1 MARRR
6 YRILSF
12 DGGGVRG
19 WLAARLM
26 DRLAESRPGWWRRAD
41 LIAGTSTGALLGLGL
56 ATGRTPRE
64 LMDLYER
71 RAPDIF
77 RDTWLDN
84 LRDLGRTVGAQ
95 YDDRGLRRVLRD
107 VFGDL
112 RLRDLPVR
120 VLILAFDL
128 DNESPDPACR
138 SWAPKFFHN
147 FPGPDSDGER
157 LIRDVTLYSSSAPT
171 YFPSADGYIDG
182 GVIANNPSMAAL
194 AQTQDRRI
202 EGPRPPMSSIV
213 LLSIGTGHPL
223 LRIEKGRHD
232 WGLAQW
238 SRPLLDILMEGGMGV
253 PDYQC
258 RQLLGE
264 RYHRLDPVLPDS
276 APIRMDDVRR
286 MPELAPIAGAVALA
300 PTLEWLDCKWGRGR
314 HRRGSG

>member
-6 YRILSF
+6 YRILSL

-41 LIAGTSTGALLGLGL
+41 LIAGTSTGALLALGL

-64 LMDLYER
+64 LMSLYER
-71 RAPDIF
+71 QAPHIF

-84 LRDLGRTVGAQ
+84 LRDLGRAVGAQ
-95 YDDRGLRRVLRD
+95 YDDRGLRRVLRE
-107 VFGDL
+107 VFGDS

-120 VLILAFDL
+120 VLIPAFDL
-128 DNESPDPACR
+128 DNESPDPARR

-147 FPGPDSDGER
+147 FPGPDSDGDR
-157 LIRDVTLYSSSAPT
+157 LVRDVALYSSAAPT

-194 AQTQDRRI
+194 AQTQDARTKA
-202 EGPRPPMSSIV
+202 PRPPLSAIV
-213 LLSIGTGHPL
+213 MLSVGTGHPL
-223 LRIEKGRHD
+223 LRIEGRRHD

-238 SRPLLDILMEGGMGV
+238 SRPIVDILMEGGMGV

-264 RYHRLDPVLPDS
+264 RYHRLDPVLPDN
-276 APIRMDDVRR
+276 AAIRMDDVRR
-286 MPELAPIAGAVALA
+286 LPELTPIADAVPLG
-300 PTLEWLDCKWGRGR
+300 PTIDWLDRHWGRGR
-314 HRRGSG
+314 HRTAGG